1 MHRRH
6 ATHSSDI
13 CVLLSAM
20 VRNGTE
26 PYRAPRTHVVPGPW
40 VAKLD
45 VKAASIVVKRMWLI
59 GVLALVYSAGSIR
72 TAVPKEL
79 CRVIGWGSRVRTAK
93 CGKGMKG
100 IPDGGKGLRIAWL
113 LTAINPILGVREFN
127 TRVANAELGG
137 GCADHPVE
145 LYYDDTWA
153 GYRGTWLIDRRAS
166 QWTVV
171 LTLLSSVFA
180 TAAGYW
186 LFGIGYTKR
195 SGD

>member
-1 MHRRH
+1 
-6 ATHSSDI
+6 
-13 CVLLSAM
+13 V
-20 VRNGTE
+20 VQGT
-26 PYRAPRTHVVPGPW
+26 W

-45 VKAASIVVKRMWLI
+45 VKAASIVMKRMWLI
-59 GVLALVYSAGSIR
+59 GVLTLVYSAVSVR
-72 TAVPKEL
+72 TAMPQLL
-79 CRVIGWGSRVRTAK
+79 CRSVGSGSRVRTAK

-100 IPDGGKGLRIAWL
+100 IPDGGKGRQDRVAADCNLR
-113 LTAINPILGVREFN
+113 ILGVREFN
-127 TRVANAELGG
+127 ARVANAELGG

-145 LYYDDTWA
+145 LYYDDSWA

-180 TAAGYW
+180 TAGGYW